1 MSIISNVVMAF
12 SEEHVARLTG
22 ITVHQLRYWDR
33 TGFFHPAFAADDRK
47 VAFSRVYSFK
57 DVVSLRVL
65 NILRNKY
72 GVSVQHLRQVSDRLA
87 HLADDRWIKT
97 TLYVLKRKVNFAEP
111 ETGGTREVVSG
122 QYALGI
128 PLAVVIDDTQR
139 DVKELRRRD
148 PSKIG
153 TVIHNRL
160 IAHNTAV
167 VGGTRIPTAAIKR
180 FSDAGYSAEQIIE
193 EYPDLTEEDI
203 THQSVIKTTFLLYK
217 TATGAI
223 AG

>member
-72 GVSVQHLRQVSDRLA
+72 G
-87 HLADDRWIKT
+87 
-97 TLYVLKRKVNFAEP
+97 NP
-111 ETGGTREVVSG
+111 N
-122 QYALGI
+122 
-128 PLAVVIDDTQR
+128 P
-139 DVKELRRRD
+139 
-148 PSKIG
+148 P
-153 TVIHNRL
+153 
-160 IAHNTAV
+160 
-167 VGGTRIPTAAIKR
+167 
-180 FSDAGYSAEQIIE
+180 
-193 EYPDLTEEDI
+193 
-203 THQSVIKTTFLLYK
+203 
-217 TATGAI
+217 
-223 AG
+223 